1 MFPFFPQISGRI
13 PGHGGHPQLHEA
25 CIQRERNKGLFTAD
39 QQIEENGALPALF
52 LEHFEMVLSLENMR
66 NSVNICRCFVLFVFA
81 VDVVIRTGV
90 WQGFG
95 GDSHI
100 RSH

>member
-1 MFPFFPQISGRI
+1 
-13 PGHGGHPQLHEA
+13 
-25 CIQRERNKGLFTAD
+25 
-39 QQIEENGALPALF
+39 
-52 LEHFEMVLSLENMR
+52 MR